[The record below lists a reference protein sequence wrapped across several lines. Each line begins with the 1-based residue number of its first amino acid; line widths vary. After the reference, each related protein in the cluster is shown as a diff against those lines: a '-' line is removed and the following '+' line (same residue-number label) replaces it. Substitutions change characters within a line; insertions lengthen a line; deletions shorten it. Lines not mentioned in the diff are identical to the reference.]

1 MAISL
6 LLAAV
11 LATDLAVAAI
21 FLTLRGRRSQ
31 TANAALPVEV
41 ADLVFQMRADLE
53 QASAEIGRQKT
64 QLRRMLGEIER
75 RNAPLRGGSSA
86 ALTPDVLSLAEQG
99 LSLRAI
105 AGRTGTSV
113 EEVRLTLA
121 MQESQATA

>member
-1 MAISL
+1 MALSL

-11 LATDLAVAAI
+11 LATDLAVAAL
-21 FLTLRGRRSQ
+21 FLTLRGRRGQ
-31 TANAALPVEV
+31 TANSELPPEV
-41 ADLVFQMRADLE
+41 ADLVFQLRADLE
-53 QASAEIGRQKT
+53 QASAELGRQKT

-75 RNAPLRGGSSA
+75 KNAPLRSGSGA
-86 ALTPDVLSLAEQG
+86 VLNADVVSLAEQG

-105 AGRTGTSV
+105 AGRTGTSL